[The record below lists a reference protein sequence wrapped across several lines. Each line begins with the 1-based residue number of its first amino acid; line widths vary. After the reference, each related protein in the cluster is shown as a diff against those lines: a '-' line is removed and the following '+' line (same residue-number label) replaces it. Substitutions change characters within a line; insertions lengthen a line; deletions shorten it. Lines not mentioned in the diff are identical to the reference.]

1 MRLRCLLLCSAVLK
15 GVNVF
20 RCWTLAS
27 ANVLCVLQVD
37 EAAYEK
43 LRECVFT
50 SDINVCD
57 DVPSG
62 AGGSGGAKLT
72 NPLGGTAHQ
81 VDGADRYMHAYVS
94 VCRCWFGG
102 FRVILNYAMPYD
114 IELQRVTIKSFWAGR
129 HYLPGYLPDS

>member
-1 MRLRCLLLCSAVLK
+1 M
-15 GVNVF
+15 
-20 RCWTLAS
+20 
-27 ANVLCVLQVD
+27 QVD

-43 LRECVFT
+43 LLECVRT

-81 VDGADRYMHAYVS
+81 VDGADRCIYASLRTLTRSNSNYLQLRHAVQTIS
-94 VCRCWFGG
+94 EHTDSQRTDGMLERWRFT
-102 FRVILNYAMPYD
+102 
-114 IELQRVTIKSFWAGR
+114 LQ
-129 HYLPGYLPDS
+129 